1 MAHCLIVVSSRPDEK
16 TGHHHEETVMTRHRK
31 RLPRP
36 LVSTII
42 KGVVSGIVRALIDLL
57 MPHEGL

>member
-1 MAHCLIVVSSRPDEK
+1 MSSRPDEK